1 MSTNLSLFQG
11 SQFTL
16 YNMRGLHQA
25 ISKVFSS
32 LNNPRFDGAMPP
44 PAPPFRM
51 EFACKCVFCEVSP
64 CGRSVYSLYKKKTCL
79 QTGAN
84 SNILTR
90 TCDIYPEWKIPGV
103 HSWGGMPFPPAGRW
117 GSSLGGKG
125 GKLACPLAKLLSEN
139 SLLLDTAY
147 SYQGCPCLTPN
158 YAIKK
163 LATSFGC
170 IQPCAFWYL
179 LINCPVS
186 SWKEPWGWSYC
197 SDLLHTWKDTGN
209 KEKRLMYWKHAWELD
224 FFRRHKKAEK
234 MLKILEHRVA
244 T

>member
-1 MSTNLSLFQG
+1 MVPCLLQPHLSEW
-11 SQFTL
+11 S
-16 YNMRGLHQA
+16 LHV
-25 ISKVFSS
+25 SVCFVKFHRVDS
-32 LNNPRFDGAMPP
+32 LSIPCIKKRL
-44 PAPPFRM
+44 
-51 EFACKCVFCEVSP
+51 ACKLVQILMFWLELVIFILNGKFLVFTVGERCHF
-64 CGRSVYSLYKKKTCL
+64 L
-79 QTGAN
+79 QQADEDP
-84 SNILTR
+84 L
-90 TCDIYPEWKIPGV
+90 C
-103 HSWGGMPFPPAGRW
+103 
-117 GSSLGGKG
+117 LGGKG

-209 KEKRLMYWKHAWELD
+209 KEKRLMYCKHAWELD